1 MSGDGQVGSTREL
14 QLVSGLPA
22 KSSTERL
29 EILDEERHI
38 LSFKILGGQH
48 RLQDYQSTTT
58 LNEISLDGKL
68 ATIVMESYVVDVP
81 LGNSREETRVFADT
95 IVKFN
100 LQTLARISEL
110 HARCG
115 EGSQHDNG
123 RENVG

>member
-22 KSSTERL
+22 ESSTERL

-48 RLQDYQSTTT
+48 RLKDYQSTTT
-58 LNEISLDGKL
+58 LNEILLDGKL
-68 ATIVMESYVVDVP
+68 ATIVMESYIVDVP
-81 LGNSREETRVFADT
+81 PGNSREETRVFADT

-110 HARCG
+110 HAGDG
-115 EGSQHDNG
+115 EGGHHDIG
-123 RENVG
+123 RQNVG